1 MRRKTLAEAERKSLE
16 ITSRVLSADFRVTP
30 AMRQKVGDLA
40 VWLAG
45 GDQSKVRGAT
55 QAVIGL
61 LCETARVPRTRFEL
75 LDPLP

>member
-1 MRRKTLAEAERKSLE
+1 MPLDAFTLVDPKAPDPVF
-16 ITSRVLSADFRVTP
+16 TPNFRVTP

-45 GDQSKVRGAT
+45 GDQSKVQRAT

-75 LDPLP
+75 LDPRP